1 MTKYQKHLVPCP
13 SCKKEIL
20 DHMTACPF
28 CKAEVP
34 FVSPQ
39 GYSPEQLK
47 RLKRILNIAGFTIA
61 ALLILYRLLTK

>member
-1 MTKYQKHLVPCP
+1 
-13 SCKKEIL
+13 
-20 DHMTACPF
+20 MTACPF

-61 ALLILYRLLTK
+61 TLLILYRLLTK